1 MRGKTYDELSVGD
14 KAAFSKTVTEADIHS
29 FSAITADFNPI
40 HTDEVYAAGSSL
52 GKKVGGR
59 IVQGMLSASLFS
71 TLVGMYLPGK
81 GSLYV
86 SQTCHFKRPV
96 KIGDTLRAECE
107 VLEKREKGRLLMQT
121 RCLNQHGEVVVEG
134 EAVVSAAR
142 KVEDVI

>member
-1 MRGKTYDELSVGD
+1 MRGKTYDEISVGD
-14 KAAFSKTVTEADIHS
+14 KAAFSKTVTDADIHS

-40 HTDEVYAAGSSL
+40 HTDEVYATGSSL
-52 GKKVGGR
+52 GKKIGGR

-96 KIGDTLRAECE
+96 KIGDTLCAECE
-107 VLEKREKGRLLMQT
+107 VLEKREKGRILMQT

>member
-1 MRGKTYDELSVGD
+1 MRGKIYEEISVGD
-14 KAAFSKTVTEADIHS
+14 KAAFSKTVTDADIHS
-29 FSAITADFNPI
+29 FSAITSDFNPI
-40 HTDEVYAAGSSL
+40 HTDEVYAASSSL

-86 SQTCHFKRPV
+86 SQTCFFKRPV
-96 KIGDTLRAECE
+96 RIGDTLRAECE
-107 VLEKREKGRLLMQT
+107 VMEKQEKGRILMQT

-134 EAVVSAAR
+134 EALVSAAR
-142 KVEDVI
+142 RLEDVI